1 MSRYDR
7 YTVPSIFTSL
17 SADNLV
23 ANLVNLT
30 DIYLTAV
37 QVLSVLNNPIVGL
50 GVVGIDYVHT
60 NTLTAVT
67 VQTPAG
73 DSNFWNT
80 SYTIATGVSARLDEI
95 PEILPTV
102 TNYLSTDFVTI
113 YGLDII
119 ENLDVAQ
126 EILSGGT
133 PLHDIFITEETDN
146 QTLYYDESAYEL
158 TITNGNTVNLSS
170 INTTFSQNSSKYE
183 DLYTFIETTSG
194 SWDETQQLLPTV
206 VNYLS
211 TSHVQISSLVVPEL
225 KVTTPGSDNI
235 VFTDNDSGKVFH
247 IDTTLNPE
255 VTANFS
261 VTLNDGFNVSLVN
274 TGTGIIYVRS
284 NFLTPFNARG
294 DFNSTQHTGM
304 FIYKTNEQ
312 LFGIGV
318 FE

>member
-17 SADNLV
+17 SVDNFV
-23 ANLVNLT
+23 GNLVNVT

-37 QVLSVLNNPIVGL
+37 EVLSVLNNPIVGL

-60 NTLTAVT
+60 NTLTAQNI
-67 VQTPAG
+67 QTPG
-73 DSNFWNT
+73 GNSNFWNT
-80 SYTIATGVSARLDEI
+80 SYTIATSVSARFDEI

-119 ENLDVAQ
+119 ENLNVSQ

-146 QTLYYDESAYEL
+146 QTLFYDESAYDL

-170 INTTFSQNSSKYE
+170 INTTFSQSSGKYE
-183 DLYTFIETTSG
+183 ELYSFVENTSA
-194 SWDETQQLLPTV
+194 SWNQTGQILPTV
-206 VNYLS
+206 IEYLS
-211 TSHVQISSLVVPEL
+211 TSNVQISSLVVPEL
-225 KVTTPGSDNI
+225 KVVTLQTDNI
-235 VFTDNDSGKVFH
+235 VFTDSDSGKVFH

-274 TGTGIIYVRS
+274 TGTGIIYIAS

-304 FIYKTNEQ
+304 FIYKTNDE
-312 LFGIGV
+312 LYGIGI